1 MTGLETKLK
10 KTKFRSDQ
18 DELKLRA
25 AYLYYV
31 EGRTQEQVAQ
41 HLGISRIKALRLLAA
56 TREDGTVQITI
67 NSPAGSLI
75 KLQRELEEHL
85 GLSEAIVVPTSDQ
98 NEESVAAVVGHGK
111 GRKYLERRFRF
122 LQQAWGARVEIVAAL
137 ASSRTRLRLRTRA
150 RGANF
155 CGCAKGM
162 RSTRG
167 ACNLYNARRRC
178 VLGL

>member
-75 KLQRELEEHL
+75 KLSGML
-85 GLSEAIVVPTSDQ
+85 P
-98 NEESVAAVVGHGK
+98 
-111 GRKYLERRFRF
+111 
-122 LQQAWGARVEIVAAL
+122 GA
-137 ASSRTRLRLRTRA
+137 T
-150 RGANF
+150 F
-155 CGCAKGM
+155 
-162 RSTRG
+162 RSTSQTGFRSALVGAQRCRFACVRSRG
-167 ACNLYNARRRC
+167 
-178 VLGL
+178 VKSTT